1 MIRRMTADDIPAG
14 MRLKEA
20 AGWNQTAQDWAN
32 VLAIEPEGCWVYE
45 TEGVVTGSTTAV
57 SYGQKLGWIGMVLVL
72 PEYRGRGI
80 ARALMEHALRYLD
93 GLGVQCVKLDAT
105 DMGRPLYE
113 RLGFV
118 EETVIERWAGTFTPR
133 KTEAAGAAPVP
144 LADVADIAALDQAAF
159 GANRIGLLKHL
170 RETFASDAIRLPG
183 GYLIGRPGSREYFMG
198 PCVAESPADA
208 RRLITHFLAQ
218 HSGVGVFWDL
228 LPANKDSVELARSFG
243 FEPRRKLARMVRSG
257 SACQSDNVRHVFAP
271 AGFEYG

>member
-1 MIRRMTADDIPAG
+1 MIRQMTADDIPAG
-14 MRLKEA
+14 MCLKEA

-32 VLAIEPEGCWVYE
+32 VLAIEPDGCWVYE
-45 TEGVVTGSTTAV
+45 TEGVVTGTTTAV
-57 SYGQKLGWIGMVLVL
+57 SYGQELGWIGMVLVL

-93 GLGVQCVKLDAT
+93 GRGVQCVKLDAT

-113 RLGFV
+113 RLDFV
-118 EETVIERWAGTFTPR
+118 EETVIERWGGTFAPP
-133 KTEAAGAAPVP
+133 KAEAAGAAPVP
-144 LADVADIAALDQAAF
+144 LADVANIAALDQAAF
-159 GANRIGLLKHL
+159 GADRTELLKRL
-170 RETFASDAIRLPG
+170 SDTFASDAIHLPG

-198 PCVAESPADA
+198 PCVAECLADA
-208 RRLITHFLAQ
+208 RWLITHFLAQ

-228 LPANKDSVELARSFG
+228 LPENKDAVELARSFG

-257 SACQSDNVRHVFAP
+257 SACQSGNVRHVFAP